1 MTKIKKKVLIT
12 GTSSGIGLNIA
23 KYLASKNFKVVGISR
38 TVPKIKKNYSHVKF
52 DLTDYKSYD
61 DLFLR
66 LNKKFGRF
74 DNFLYSAGKQFVKPI
89 KIIKISDIDSMID
102 INLKSAILFSKFL
115 AHKKF
120 FKLNSSAVFISS
132 VMGVKGA
139 KGQTIYSAS
148 KGGLISFVKSLAV
161 ELSSSN
167 IRVNCISPGVIKSP
181 MLDRY
186 KKTINLESFNDVV
199 NSHPIGIGS
208 LSDVSNLIN
217 FLFSSDS
224 KWITGQ
230 NIIIDGGFSS

>member
-1 MTKIKKKVLIT
+1 
-12 GTSSGIGLNIA
+12 
-23 KYLASKNFKVVGISR
+23 
-38 TVPKIKKNYSHVKF
+38 
-52 DLTDYKSYD
+52 
-61 DLFLR
+61 
-66 LNKKFGRF
+66 
-74 DNFLYSAGKQFVKPI
+74 
-89 KIIKISDIDSMID
+89 
-102 INLKSAILFSKFL
+102 
-115 AHKKF
+115 
-120 FKLNSSAVFISS
+120 
-132 VMGVKGA
+132 MGVKGA

-148 KGGLISFVKSLAV
+148 KGGLISFVKSLAM